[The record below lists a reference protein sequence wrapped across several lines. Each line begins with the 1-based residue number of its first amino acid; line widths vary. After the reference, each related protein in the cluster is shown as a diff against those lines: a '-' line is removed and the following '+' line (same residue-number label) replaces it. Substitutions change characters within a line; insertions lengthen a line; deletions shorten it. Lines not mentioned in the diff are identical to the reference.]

1 MPVGLKAIYAL
12 LFRLGV
18 KYASP
23 AIFWLYWDTMA
34 LTSFFPEMYNT
45 IPLAAV
51 ANPKLPNTIAQVP
64 LSSYRM
70 LDPPTPTPND
80 IPTTGNN
87 HPHIFF
93 LLAFLYLK
101 NSSGVSEKAILTP
114 SLSSFSVPK
123 YSLYPLA
130 YIFPSNP
137 TAPPDRLPKTFFIRI
152 PIKKGYQ
159 IPSDPAERLLNGF
172 ARDGLFE
179 AFRSSV

>member
-64 LSSYRM
+64 LSSYMM
-70 LDPPTPTPND
+70 LDPPTHTPND

-101 NSSGVSEKAILTP
+101 KQFRRFRKGHTDPFLVQFFCSQIQLISFGIHFPVQSDSP
-114 SLSSFSVPK
+114 SRQ
-123 YSLYPLA
+123 A
-130 YIFPSNP
+130 
-137 TAPPDRLPKTFFIRI
+137 A
-152 PIKKGYQ
+152 
-159 IPSDPAERLLNGF
+159 
-172 ARDGLFE
+172 
-179 AFRSSV
+179 